1 MTTERPEWAIRLAQE
16 RTARGW
22 SQKAMAAR
30 LRAAATAAERARLP
44 SAESLQ
50 RYVRSYEA
58 GQHFPRDYASL
69 YSRAFGMTQL
79 HLFGDAADPAE
90 RSAPTA
96 GIGEATNLAAWIES
110 TNTSDD
116 ALAYLAQAA
125 VSLAERHP
133 VLAPADALR
142 WVLGL
147 HERVQGLLQGKQ
159 RLRQRRELF
168 GIQSG
173 LLAHVCLLLGDLQ
186 QADTA
191 GRYGDLAELA
201 ATEGGLSPAPAF
213 SARAQVARWQNRYAD
228 AAVLAAA
235 GSDSC
240 NSPSL
245 RALLACQEAN
255 AAALAGDRQRAR
267 AALERAAA
275 GLCPATESAWSLP
288 GPRFVAYRVSVALHL
303 GDPAS
308 ALREAEAAERPRSS
322 ATWAHLRVSLALAHL
337 MLGSPEGAAWAAE
350 PVFGVPSQYRVA
362 TVVSHLAAADQ
373 LLRSRRFRGSAVAA
387 EMREQIRVYTAS
399 SVAGRRR
406 GAMNPY
412 PARMENHWSL
422 RPGRRPGREL
432 YQWDLLFHDHPRCT
446 RPPPR

>member
-1 MTTERPEWAIRLAQE
+1 M
-16 RTARGW
+16 
-22 SQKAMAAR
+22 
-30 LRAAATAAERARLP
+30 
-44 SAESLQ
+44 Q
-50 RYVRSYEA
+50 R
-58 GQHFPRDYASL
+58 
-69 YSRAFGMTQL
+69 QL

-308 ALREAEAAERPRSS
+308 ALREAEAAERPRSRPRGLTCGFHLHSPTSCSGRPRERHGRLSRCSACRASIGSQPSS
-322 ATWAHLRVSLALAHL
+322 ATWRQRINSCAAGDSGARRSQRRCGSRYGYTRQAPWLA
-337 MLGSPEGAAWAAE
+337 GA
-350 PVFGVPSQYRVA
+350 
-362 TVVSHLAAADQ
+362 
-373 LLRSRRFRGSAVAA
+373 
-387 EMREQIRVYTAS
+387 
-399 SVAGRRR
+399 
-406 GAMNPY
+406 GAP
-412 PARMENHWSL
+412 
-422 RPGRRPGREL
+422 
-432 YQWDLLFHDHPRCT
+432 
-446 RPPPR
+446 

>member
-50 RYVRSYEA
+50 RYVRCYEA

-96 GIGEATNLAAWIES
+96 GIGEAANLAAWIES

-245 RALLACQEAN
+245 RALLAGQEAN

-288 GPRFVAYRVSVALHL
+288 APRFVAYRVSVALHL

-308 ALREAEAAERPRSS
+308 ALREAEAAERPRSR

-373 LLRSRRFRGSAVAA
+373 LLRSRRLRGSAVAA
-387 EMREQIRVYTAS
+387 EMRERIRVYTAS
-399 SVAGRRR
+399 SVAPA
-406 GAMNPY
+406 GA
-412 PARMENHWSL
+412 
-422 RPGRRPGREL
+422 G
-432 YQWDLLFHDHPRCT
+432 
-446 RPPPR
+446 PP